1 MIELRNSINSKEIYG
16 NENPKKVVNI
26 VEKIF
31 DFNKKQK
38 EKGLKIFQQ
47 MLQRLP
53 IDLAQAKAVNTSENL
68 LDEIRQIIYSLY
80 REKEITKKV
89 YNNAINSI
97 KFRMDTIF
105 LNSENTKTSDLHRLL
120 FNLSGKINLKR
131 SDKYVALTNLSIYY
145 A

>member
-1 MIELRNSINSKEIYG
+1 MTELRNSINSKEISG

-38 EKGLKIFQQ
+38 GKGLKIFQQ

-131 SDKYVALTNLSIYY
+131 SDKYVALTKLSIYY

>member
-1 MIELRNSINSKEIYG
+1 MIELRNSINSKEISG

-31 DFNKKQK
+31 NFNKKQK

-53 IDLAQAKAVNTSENL
+53 IDLAQAKAINTSENL

-120 FNLSGKINLKR
+120 SNLSGKINLKR

>member
-1 MIELRNSINSKEIYG
+1 MIELRNSINSKEISG

-38 EKGLKIFQQ
+38 GKGLKIFQQ

-120 FNLSGKINLKR
+120 SNLSGKINLKE
-131 SDKYVALTNLSIYY
+131 VINTLL
-145 A
+145 

>member
-1 MIELRNSINSKEIYG
+1 MIELRNSINSKEISG

-31 DFNKKQK
+31 NFNKKQK

-68 LDEIRQIIYSLY
+68 LDEIKQIIYSLY

-120 FNLSGKINLKR
+120 SNLSGKINLKR

>member
-1 MIELRNSINSKEIYG
+1 MIELRNSINSKEISG

-120 FNLSGKINLKR
+120 SNLSGKINLKR
-131 SDKYVALTNLSIYY
+131 SDKYVALTNLSIYF